1 MDLLRILLFTGLVL
15 HKLLWEVLKRRSV
28 LAKNMQES
36 SEKISIRVIKF
47 GKIFVLAF
55 IMLQTLF
62 LDILPISDQ
71 PTLLRFIGFSI
82 FTVGLAI
89 AIIGRLQLGDNW
101 VDLEDSQVLP
111 GQSLVSSGIYSYIRH
126 PIYTGDLFLLL
137 GLQLALNSWL
147 ALAILVLVPVVVIQA
162 VREETVLSQALPGY
176 SDYCR
181 LTKRFIPF
189 VL

>member
-1 MDLLRILLFTGLVL
+1 MDVIRILLFTGLVL
-15 HKLLWEVLKRRSV
+15 HKLLWEILKRRSV
-28 LAKNMQES
+28 LSKNMQKS
-36 SEKISIRVIKF
+36 SEKISIRVIKL
-47 GKIFVLAF
+47 GKILVLAF
-55 IMLQTLF
+55 IMFQTLF
-62 LDILPISDQ
+62 LDILPISGQ
-71 PTLLRFIGFSI
+71 PNLFRFMGFSI
-82 FTVGLAI
+82 FTAGLAI

-111 GQSLVSSGIYSYIRH
+111 GQSLVSTGIYSYIRH
-126 PIYTGDLFLLL
+126 PIYTGDLLLLL

-147 ALAILVLVPVVVIQA
+147 VLAILILIPVVVRQA
-162 VREETVLSQALPGY
+162 VREEIVLSQALPGY